1 MSLRTTACSL
11 AVLVVAAG
19 STSAALADTISFWT
33 MESQPK
39 RMEIQQA
46 VADAFEAETG
56 HTVTI
61 VPVEENELGP
71 RATAAY
77 AAGDLPD
84 VIYMPL
90 GQALPW
96 AEEGILDIDVNDDI
110 VNDLGRETFSAG
122 VLAMTESDGI
132 ATSVPFSAWPYITI
146 YRKSRFE
153 ELGLA
158 KPTSYD
164 AVVAAAEALHTPPD
178 VYGFA
183 VATKVDEGFM
193 SQTLE
198 QLFLA
203 NGVQPVKEDGS
214 VDFDRKA
221 TIEVLEFYKAL
232 KDMSPEG
239 ELYWKQ
245 TREAYFSGS
254 TEFTFWS
261 PFILDEL
268 AGLRD
273 DAPVVINDD
282 PTTRALS
289 DDTEVLTGLAGPSNP
304 DGATW
309 VELTVLGVTT
319 DANTDVASEFV
330 EFAMS
335 EGYMD
340 LLTMAPEG
348 LFPVR
353 NGSEV
358 GKTDYVDGWAEL
370 DVGVDRRVPL
380 GELYPPET
388 IAAMVDGL
396 KMGTRWGATQG
407 QLALAS
413 KIINSGLVN
422 RLVREYADGVR
433 SADETVDLLNKEASA
448 IK

>member
-1 MSLRTTACSL
+1 MKN
-11 AVLVVAAG
+11 VLKMG
-19 STSAALADTISFWT
+19 ISAIALTVFASGALAENIVYWT
-33 MESQPK
+33 PEVQPK

-46 VADAFEAETG
+46 VAEAFTKKTG
-56 HTVTI
+56 HTVEI

-84 VIYMPL
+84 VMMMPI
-90 GQALPW
+90 GDVLPF
-96 AEEGILDIDVNDDI
+96 AEEGILDIDTNNDVVD
-110 VNDLGRETFSAG
+110 DLGRGTFSEG
-122 VLAMTESDGI
+122 VLGMTETDGV
-132 ATSVPFSAWPYITI
+132 ASAVPFSAWPYITI

-158 KPTSYD
+158 QPTSFET
-164 AVVAAAEALHTPPD
+164 VLAAAKALHNPPK
-178 VYGFA
+178 VHGFA

-203 NGVQPVKEDGS
+203 NGVSPVKEDGT
-214 VDFDRKA
+214 VDFDQEK
-221 TIEVLEFYKAL
+221 TKEVLEFYKAL
-232 KDMSPEG
+232 KEMSPEG

-245 TREAYFSGS
+245 TRETYFNG
-254 TEFTFWS
+254 TVEFTFWS
-261 PFILDEL
+261 PFILDEM

-273 DAPVVINDD
+273 AAPVAINDD

-309 VELTVLGVTT
+309 VELTVFGITT
-319 DANTDVASEFV
+319 DAKTDAAMEFV
-330 EFAMS
+330 KFMMS
-335 EGYMD
+335 DGYMD
-340 LLTMAPEG
+340 MLAIAPEG

-353 NGSEV
+353 TGSEE
-358 GKTDYVDGWAEL
+358 GKSDYVDGWAKLE
-370 DVGVDRRVPL
+370 VGVDRRAPL
-380 GELYPPET
+380 GDLYPPET
-388 IAAMVDGL
+388 IQAMVDGL
-396 KMGTRWGATQG
+396 SVGTRWGVAEG
-407 QLALAS
+407 QLSLAS

-422 RLVREYADGVR
+422 RLVREYADGAR
-433 SADETVDLLNKEASA
+433 DADATVDLLNEEASA

>member
-1 MSLRTTACSL
+1 MTRELKFGGLSAFALIATTSL
-11 AVLVVAAG
+11 AW
-19 STSAALADTISFWT
+19 ADTITFWT
-33 MESQPK
+33 PEVQPK

-46 VADAFEAETG
+46 VAEAFAAKTG
-56 HTVTI
+56 HTVDI

-84 VIYMPL
+84 VIMMPL
-90 GQALPW
+90 GQVLPW
-96 AEEGILDIDVNDDI
+96 AEEGILDVDLNNDVI
-110 VNDLGRETFSAG
+110 EDLGRGTFSAG
-122 VLAMTESDGI
+122 ILSMTEKDGV
-132 ATSVPFSAWPYITI
+132 AAAVPFSAWPYITI

-158 KPTSYD
+158 TPTSFET
-164 AVVAAAEALHTPPD
+164 VLAAAEALHNPPD
-178 VYGFA
+178 VNGFA

-203 NGVQPVKEDGS
+203 NGVNPVKADGS
-214 VDFDRKA
+214 VDFDREA

-232 KDMSPEG
+232 KDMSPKG

-245 TREAYFSGS
+245 TRETYFSGLV
-254 TEFTFWS
+254 EFTFWS
-261 PFILDEL
+261 PFILDEM

-273 DAPVVINDD
+273 AAPVAINDD

-289 DDTEVLTGLAGPSNP
+289 NDTGVLTGLAGPSNP
-304 DGATW
+304 EGATW
-309 VELTVLGVTT
+309 VELVVLGITT
-319 DANTDVASEFV
+319 DADINAASEFV
-330 EFAMS
+330 SFAMS

-340 LLTMAPEG
+340 LLSMAPEG
-348 LFPVR
+348 SFPVR
-353 NGSEV
+353 TGSAE
-358 GKTDYVDGWAEL
+358 GKSDYVDGWASL

-380 GELYPPET
+380 GDLYPAST

-396 KMGTRWGATQG
+396 KVGTRWGVSEG

-413 KIINSGLVN
+413 KIVNSQLVN
-422 RLVREYADGVR
+422 RLVRDYADGVR
-433 SADETVDLLNKEASA
+433 SADETVDLLNSEAAA
-448 IK
+448 IE